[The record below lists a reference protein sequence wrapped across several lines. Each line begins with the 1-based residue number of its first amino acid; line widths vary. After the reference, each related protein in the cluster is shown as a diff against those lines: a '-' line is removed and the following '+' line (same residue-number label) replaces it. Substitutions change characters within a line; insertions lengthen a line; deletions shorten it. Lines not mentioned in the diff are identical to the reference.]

1 MTNVRVGVGLLIIK
15 DDKYV
20 LIGKRK
26 NSHGNGTFHT
36 PGGTFYF

>member
-1 MTNVRVGVGLLIIK
+1 MEHVRVGVGLLIVK
-15 DDKYV
+15 DNKYV

-36 PGGTFYF
+36 PGGIIY